1 MSKARTNSQHSQPA
15 LVAVHPGLELPA
27 EIVPVLESSRSLA
40 EIDETDTL
48 IPWYFFNM
56 KLKDKHDRWLPP
68 NAFFHS
74 LREDTRERIETT
86 LLFLHKTHRYTVYE
100 EGEGTKVLCSSLD
113 RVKGLWRETGE
124 PLDCAT
130 CRFAPIPAHW
140 KNGTPPPCRLI
151 WTFIG
156 FDEQHQEPFAINV
169 KSTSMT
175 PAKRF
180 LNTHFLR
187 KFRGKDLPLFVY
199 RVRLSLEQPTGTY
212 AVLTFEQIGVNP
224 PDAITQYAALA
235 ETLIGSARVNFE
247 AEQPED
253 VEPDPPF

>member
-1 MSKARTNSQHSQPA
+1 MSKSRPNNQHA
-15 LVAVHPGLELPA
+15 LVVVNPGLELPA
-27 EIVPVLESSRSLA
+27 EVMPVLETSRSLQ
-40 EIDETDTL
+40 EIEDGDTM

-56 KLKDKHDRWLPP
+56 KLQDHDGQWLPP

-74 LREDTRERIETT
+74 LREKTQERVDGT

-113 RVKGLWRETGE
+113 RVNGLWRETGE
-124 PLDCAT
+124 PLKCES
-130 CRFAPIPAHW
+130 CQYAPIPAHW

-151 WTFIG
+151 WTFVG

-175 PAKRF
+175 PARRF

-187 KFRGKDLPLFVY
+187 KFKGKDLPLFVY
-199 RVRLSLEQPTGTY
+199 KVRLTLDQPTGTY
-212 AVLTFEQIGVNP
+212 AVLGFETLGVNP
-224 PDAITQYAALA
+224 PEAITQYAALA
-235 ETLIGSARVNFE
+235 EALIGSARVNFE
-247 AEQPED
+247 TEQPEVADPD
-253 VEPDPPF
+253 VPF